1 MKEDDR
7 RTLSEMSS
15 NEDILGDILDEPEV
29 KWIQISQMR
38 RMQI

>member
-29 KWIQISQMR
+29 K
-38 RMQI
+38 